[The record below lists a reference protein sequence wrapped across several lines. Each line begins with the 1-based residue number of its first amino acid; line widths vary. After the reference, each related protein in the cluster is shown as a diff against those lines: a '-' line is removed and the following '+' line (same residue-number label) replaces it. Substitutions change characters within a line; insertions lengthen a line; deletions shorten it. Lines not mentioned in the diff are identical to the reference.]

1 MGKAL
6 NVQQSIYCKADTPKG
21 TPASEYAGTH
31 SLRPPP
37 YRMHNNGLCS
47 HQDPK
52 YGGTQCDTSQR

>member
-6 NVQQSIYCKADTPKG
+6 NAPQSIFRKADAPKG
-21 TPASEYAGTH
+21 TPSPEYSVTL

-52 YGGTQCDTSQR
+52 YGGTQ